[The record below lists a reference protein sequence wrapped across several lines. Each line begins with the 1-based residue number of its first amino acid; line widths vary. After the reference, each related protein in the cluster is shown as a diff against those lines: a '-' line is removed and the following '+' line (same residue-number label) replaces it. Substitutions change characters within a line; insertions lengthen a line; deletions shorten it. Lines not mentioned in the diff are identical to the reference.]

1 MRKLVIHWEWVAY
14 GALLPVLLFPSGWRA
29 LALVGLPL
37 LWLLRGAVTREFF
50 PRTPL
55 NGAILL
61 MALALLLSLYATFD
75 MALSFSKIAGLV
87 LGISLFFTA
96 VFFIYHH
103 RYGVG
108 YVTAATLLAGVGMVI
123 VGAAGTTWTG
133 VLAPLNQIQQF
144 VPFSASDLPGTTAGV
159 NVNQLAGVIVWV
171 APLALGLG
179 LGLLPYIWRAAGIWR
194 KLFWLATLSTLAGIT
209 APCVLLLLATQSR
222 GGLMAFA
229 LALLLMLVM
238 AGKWGRLLAATAVVL
253 VIAFVL
259 GAGLD
264 RQIIQSITAEGSAD
278 FGLGGR
284 LEIWSR
290 AIYALQDF
298 PFTGV
303 SMNGFR
309 RVVPILYP
317 LFLVS
322 PDTDI
327 AHAHNHLLQA
337 GLDLGIPGL
346 VAYLALWL
354 LGGWLVW
361 QGWRQPSS
369 VAMRAL
375 AIGLAGALA
384 GGWFFG
390 VLDAIALGARPSF
403 LWWLLLALAVALVQ
417 PQQREPDNLTG

>member
-14 GALLPVLLFPSGWRA
+14 AALLPILLFPSGWRA

-61 MALALLLSLYATFD
+61 MALALLVSLYATFD
-75 MALSFSKIAGLV
+75 MALSFSKIAGVV
-87 LGISLFFTA
+87 LGMSLFFTA
-96 VFFIYHH
+96 VFYIRNH
-103 RYGVG
+103 RHGLG

-123 VGAAGTTWTG
+123 IGAAGTRWTG
-133 VLAPLNQIQQF
+133 LLAPLNQMQHF
-144 VPFSASDLPGTTAGV
+144 LPFPVSDLPGTSGGV
-159 NVNQLAGVIVWV
+159 NANQLAGVIAWV
-171 APLALGLG
+171 APLALGLL
-179 LGLLPYIWRAAGIWR
+179 LGLLPMVRRAPGVWR
-194 KLFWLATLSTLAGIT
+194 KLLWLAALGVLAGIMT
-209 APCVLLLLATQSR
+209 LCVPLLLATQSR
-222 GGLMAFA
+222 GGWAAFA
-229 LALLLMLVM
+229 LALLLMLLLV
-238 AGKWGRLLAATAVVL
+238 GKWGRVLAATAVVL
-253 VIAFVL
+253 LVAFLL
-259 GAGLD
+259 GAGID
-264 RQIIQSITAEGSAD
+264 TQIIQRLMGESSAN

-298 PFTGV
+298 PITGV

-346 VAYLALWL
+346 IAYLALWL
-354 LGGWLVW
+354 LSGWLVW
-361 QGWRQPSS
+361 QGWRQASS
-369 VAMRAL
+369 AAARGL

-390 VLDAIALGARPSF
+390 VLDAIALGARPGF
-403 LWWLLLALAVALVQ
+403 LWWLLLALVVALAE
-417 PQQREPDNLTG
+417 PQQKQDTLAG